1 MLMNS
6 DLNTVIETFKISKKQ
21 KNVTF
26 ENIFA
31 GLAINFIMMLA
42 ALGGILPWWVAL
54 VIYLTEE
61 IIVLLNTHRILDM
74 K

>member
-1 MLMNS
+1 
-6 DLNTVIETFKISKKQ
+6 
-21 KNVTF
+21 
-26 ENIFA
+26 
-31 GLAINFIMMLA
+31 MMLA